1 MHFRGETTRP
11 APKFGVVDL
20 FAGPG
25 GLAEGFSA
33 VTERDGS
40 LPFEIALSV
49 EKEKAAHSTLL
60 LRTFLRQFGRNYP
73 EEYYTFLRQ
82 GTAEPNWQELYPAEW
97 KAASREALLLE
108 LGLPDTDTILNARI
122 REIRKKYGNNTILI
136 GGPPCQAYS
145 LVGRARNRGIASYV
159 PEKDPKHTLYQK
171 YINILT
177 RLRPAA
183 FVMENVKGMLSSSLN
198 ETRIFVSFRQTCV
211 TPFS

>member
-1 MHFRGETTRP
+1 MHFRGETTQP
-11 APKFGVVDL
+11 APRFGVVDL

-33 VTERDGS
+33 VTERGGS
-40 LPFEIALSV
+40 FPFEIALSV

-73 EEYYTFLRQ
+73 EEYYTFLKQ
-82 GTAEPNWQELYPAEW
+82 GTAEPNWQDLYPAEW

-108 LGLPDTDTILNARI
+108 LGLPETDTILNARI

-159 PEKDPKHTLYQK
+159 PENDPKHTLYK
-171 YINILT
+171 STSISSRNCA
-177 RLRPAA
+177 RP
-183 FVMENVKGMLSSSLN
+183 LSSWKTS
-198 ETRIFVSFRQTCV
+198 RGCFR
-211 TPFS
+211 PL